1 MLTSELLMQVNS
13 FDSDIYNCS
22 FYILLYFRPV
32 DDAAVLTET
41 ILDESP
47 VQYSVVR
54 KLLVSS
60 NGYSYGIKVNQLK
73 H

>member
-1 MLTSELLMQVNS
+1 MQVNS

-47 VQYSVVR
+47 VQYSVVEKGSQRVR